1 MTDAMSV
8 MGEMILHWAT
18 ACGHGSD
25 CDRMW
30 RPIIARKKCCFQ
42 QIWIYHISIF
52 LSTLW
57 TILIVKFL
65 KAASMYRAFRELQN
79 LQQGNMDFELFASK
93 VTYIV
98 DKLKLYDKKTFL
110 KYLIVNGAN
119 SRRAFSQVLD
129 LGPNA
134 TLEKIL
140 EIYRNDASV
149 ERSIQIFFGI
159 QFGKDR

>member
-1 MTDAMSV
+1 MDNTDCKV
-8 MGEMILHWAT
+8 
-18 ACGHGSD
+18 
-25 CDRMW
+25 
-30 RPIIARKKCCFQ
+30 
-42 QIWIYHISIF
+42 
-52 LSTLW
+52 
-57 TILIVKFL
+57 L

-93 VTYIV
+93 VTYLV

-134 TLEKIL
+134 TLEEIL

-149 ERSIQIFFGI
+149 ERSIQIFFEI
-159 QFGKDR
+159 QFGKDRLGRLSY